1 MRVTKTIKTYIERR
15 VNEVY
20 DPKIDAVWVEYRAKR
35 EYLEGLLDSL
45 LEKVNAD
52 ARDTLADTGFSIAR
66 WGCEQL
72 FSRYGIDDKEWK
84 DSLYQKERE
93 LKKERDGV
101 IENIVLALELGGNRE
116 ELEKMLGELN

>member
-20 DPKIDAVWVEYRAKR
+20 GPKIDAVWVEYRAKR

-52 ARDTLADTGFSIAR
+52 ARDTLADTGFSIER

-72 FSRYGIDDKEWK
+72 FSRYGIEDKEWK

-101 IENIVLALELGGNRE
+101 IENIVLTLELGGNRE

>member
-1 MRVTKTIKTYIERR
+1 
-15 VNEVY
+15 
-20 DPKIDAVWVEYRAKR
+20 VEYRAKR

-52 ARDTLADTGFSIAR
+52 ARDTLADTGFSIER
-66 WGCEQL
+66 WGCEEL
-72 FSRYGIDDKEWK
+72 FSRYGIEDKEWK

-101 IENIVLALELGGNRE
+101 IENIVLTLELGGNRE